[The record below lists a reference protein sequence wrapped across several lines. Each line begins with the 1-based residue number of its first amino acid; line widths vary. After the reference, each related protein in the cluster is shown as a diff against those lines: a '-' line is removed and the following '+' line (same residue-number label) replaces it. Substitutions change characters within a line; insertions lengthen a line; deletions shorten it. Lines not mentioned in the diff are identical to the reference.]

1 MQFFLSVS
9 DLDFLIKHIQLGE
22 LIESFEKAKS
32 KGEHL
37 AKGQY
42 ATRKYSLEL
51 SEKQIDQ
58 ILEGLSLLFATE
70 GTENNGEP
78 NTLGLYIENLIDLF
92 HTEN

>member
-37 AKGQY
+37 AKGKY
-42 ATRKYSLEL
+42 ATRKYHWNFQ
-51 SEKQIDQ
+51 K
-58 ILEGLSLLFATE
+58 
-70 GTENNGEP
+70 NK
-78 NTLGLYIENLIDLF
+78 
-92 HTEN
+92 